1 MNKKKFSVS
10 GMTCDGCVQSIKTKL
25 EPEDDIDSV
34 EVSLNDEYLLLSSK
48 KNYKES
54 ELNDLLKS
62 IGSYKV
68 SEDYQKPNIIK
79 IIAKYL
85 STYKPI
91 LITLIFV
98 FLLSFL
104 SYEVFDGTGDSFM
117 RFAMGYFFL
126 IFSFL
131 KFQDISQFASSFS
144 NYDPITKTFYKFG
157 LIYPF
162 IELSLGIF
170 FILGVFLLFSN
181 ILTLLILLPQTYGI
195 FMKLRRKEEM
205 INCAC
210 LGTSFSVPLS
220 NLTILENISM
230 CIMAIF
236 FIVVII

>member
-25 EPEDDIDSV
+25 ELEDDIDSV

-104 SYEVFDGTGDSFM
+104 SYEVFDGTADSFM

-144 NYDPITKTFYKFG
+144 NYDPITKTFYRFG
-157 LIYPF
+157 LVYPF

-181 ILTLLILLPQTYGI
+181 ILTLFILLPQTYGI

>member
-25 EPEDDIDSV
+25 ELEDDIDSV

-104 SYEVFDGTGDSFM
+104 SYEVFDGTADSFM

-236 FIVVII
+236 FIVVMI